1 MKAEDIAMVCYAVN
15 NAYRISLGE
24 MARVSWDKLPDENK
38 QNLIK
43 AVENPS
49 PPEQQH
55 NVWLE
60 NKMIE
65 GWVYDEIEN
74 LEEKK
79 SPQLVP
85 YQALSEEQ
93 KTKDVLFTT
102 IIESMKGIVADPDTQ
117 VIVAEPV
124 AGKIPVKYIGK
135 RPEYTDGAYGTD
147 IHWNKGET
155 KMVEETVA
163 NKLLRHIDQYVRG
176 DVMPDE
182 PETVMLNDDESEEE
196 NEDAVQDAK
205 DAINAMNRKQAL
217 IDFAEVNFSGVKLST
232 TDNIATLKQKVTG
245 FIDQYGLI

>member
-1 MKAEDIAMVCYAVN
+1 MKVDDIAMVCYAVN
-15 NAYRISLGE
+15 NAYRVSLGE
-24 MARVSWDKLPDENK
+24 MARVSWDKLPEENK

-43 AVENPS
+43 AVENPKA
-49 PPEQQH
+49 PEQQH
-55 NVWLE
+55 NEWLE

-65 GWVYDEIEN
+65 GWVYDKVEN

-117 VIVAEPV
+117 VIIAEPV
-124 AGKIPVKYIGK
+124 VGKIPVKYIGK

-182 PETVMLNDDESEEE
+182 PETVMPNDGEPEED
-196 NEDAVQDAK
+196 EDAVQDAK
-205 DAINAMNRKQAL
+205 DAVNAMNRKQAL
-217 IDFAEVNFSGVKLST
+217 IDFAEVNFQGVKLSN